1 MQQKVEL
8 KIDEVLDSLKI
19 LVQNADTC
27 AAVFERAE
35 EDELFTPKLT
45 NLIYEFNDPQA
56 AINALIDKCKGL
68 REHELIR
75 QCKQKRF
82 ALNQENWNRLF
93 DLSKQKLLKINC
105 NNRMRTIRCDFSAI
119 VFQSLRE
126 HNTGYSLRASEE
138 SNFIFLELVDEN
150 NQYIHE
156 ICKIFSDTAKA
167 FWSSNSIENVSQKGE
182 KPSVLITSKI
192 TIEGVN
198 KPLITTVLPNL
209 KDNGSMCIGVGGSGG
224 KNCVH
229 GEVIACLLVHTL
241 LKHNSIAPNFRKIEM
256 EVKVLGPLQAEKTTR
271 MCDNC
276 SDLGN
281 SMKVL
286 GYKNWEMRLK

>member
-1 MQQKVEL
+1 MKQKIKL
-8 KIDEVLDSLKI
+8 QIDEVLDSLKI

-45 NLIYEFNDPQA
+45 NLIYEFEGPQE
-56 AINALIDKCKGL
+56 AIDELIAKCKGL

-105 NNRMRTIRCDFSAI
+105 NNRMSTICDFSAI

-126 HNTGYSLRASEE
+126 HNTKYSLRASEE
-138 SNFIFLELVDEN
+138 SNFIFLELVDDK

-156 ICKIFSDTAKA
+156 ICKIFSGTAKD
-167 FWSSNSIENVSQKGE
+167 FWNSNLIGNVSQKEG

-209 KDNGSMCIGVGGSGG
+209 KDNGDMCIGVGGSGG

-241 LKHNSIAPNFRKIEM
+241 LQNNSIAPNFRKIEM
-256 EVKVLGPLQAEKTTR
+256 EVKVLGTLQAEKTTR
-271 MCDNC
+271 MCNNC
-276 SDLGN
+276 SDVGN
-281 SMKVL
+281 SMQVF
-286 GYKNWEMRLK
+286 GYKNWKMRLK